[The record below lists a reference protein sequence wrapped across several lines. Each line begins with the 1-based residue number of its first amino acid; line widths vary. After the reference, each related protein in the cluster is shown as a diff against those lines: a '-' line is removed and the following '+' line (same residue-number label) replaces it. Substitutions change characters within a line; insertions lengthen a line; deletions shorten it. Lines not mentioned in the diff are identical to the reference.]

1 MAGGRLDSLIAELVG
16 LDVGEAIIVALTD
29 QKDTVHLRC
38 LIADFIVT
46 KGKMQTQALL
56 VDTSDTKIEGDGF
69 IDIGEEVLNLKLIPR
84 AKDFSLFSAE
94 APLYIKGTF
103 SDIEASPKLG
113 EVLLSLATPIKPGKQ
128 EDANCQELVTFVRQQ
143 GQKPK
148 PRQ

>member
-1 MAGGRLDSLIAELVG
+1 
-16 LDVGEAIIVALTD
+16 
-29 QKDTVHLRC
+29 
-38 LIADFIVT
+38 
-46 KGKMQTQALL
+46 MQTQALL

>member
-1 MAGGRLDSLIAELVG
+1 MAGGRVDSFLTELVG
-16 LDVGEAIIVALTD
+16 LDLGEAIVVALTD
-29 QKDTVHLRC
+29 QKDTVQLRC

-46 KGKMQTQALL
+46 QGKMQTQALL
-56 VDTSDTKIEGDGF
+56 VDTSDTKIEGEGF
-69 IDIGEEVLNLKLIPR
+69 IDLGEEVLDLKLIPQ

-103 SDIEASPKLG
+103 SDMKASPKLG

-128 EDANCQELVTFVRQQ
+128 ESANCQELVTFVRQQ

-148 PRQ
+148 PRN